1 MPYITNIDNR
11 REALDDG
18 LEPPKNAEELNFK
31 ITKLLDN
38 YLYHHGLSYITMNEI
53 IGVMECAKLEF
64 YRRIASPYEEK
75 KIRENGDVFT
85 SSNLT

>member
-1 MPYITNIDNR
+1 MPYIADFER
-11 REALDDG
+11 RDKLDDG
-18 LEPPKNAEELNFK
+18 LEAPKNAGELNFK

-38 YLYHHGLSYITMNEI
+38 YLYHHGLSYSTINEI
-53 IGVMECAKLEF
+53 VGVMECAKLEF

-85 SSNLT
+85 LSNLS

>member
-1 MPYITNIDNR
+1 MPYIADNQR
-11 REALDDG
+11 REKLDDG
-18 LEPPKNAEELNFK
+18 LETPMNAGELNFK

-38 YLYHHGLSYITMNEI
+38 YLYHHGLSYTTMNEI
-53 IGVMECAKLEF
+53 VGVMECAKLEF

-85 SSNLT
+85 LSNLS

>member
-1 MPYITNIDNR
+1 MPYISDCER
-11 REALDDG
+11 RDKLDDAV
-18 LEPPKNAEELNFK
+18 EQPMNAGELNFK

-38 YLYHHGLSYITMNEI
+38 YLYHHGLSYTTMNEI
-53 IGVMECAKLEF
+53 VGVLECAKLEF

-85 SSNLT
+85 LSNLT